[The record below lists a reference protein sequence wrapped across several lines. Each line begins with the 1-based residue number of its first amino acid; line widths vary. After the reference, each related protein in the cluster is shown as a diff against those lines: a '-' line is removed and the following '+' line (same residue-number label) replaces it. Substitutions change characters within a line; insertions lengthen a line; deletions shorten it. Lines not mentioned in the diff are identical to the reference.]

1 MPLHIV
7 YQSTRRGLPVHTMSP
22 EIVYQPT
29 LLVYHVRG
37 LPVHIM
43 PLHIVYQSTVR
54 GLPCSPLD
62 KSSTSPHHV
71 TRGRLPVHST
81 SPLHVVYQST
91 PCHSRSST
99 SPHHVTRGRLPVHST
114 SPLHVVYQST
124 PCHSRSSTSPLYQST
139 LRDSELHVD
148 DAERA
153 RSATFARHSS
163 SLLYYRAR
171 RMNLCRT
178 QNIELHQLRGS
189 TSAGYSAPTSPL
201 MHAAHRSC

>member
-62 KSSTSPHHV
+62 K
-71 TRGRLPVHST
+71 
-81 SPLHVVYQST
+81 
-91 PCHSRSST
+91 SST